1 MNSELNLLWYEAV
14 KSVGLTGLVGSKGC
28 RLASK
33 YGEAKSWVLG
43 VSHPIGTT
51 IMRSNIQ
58 LYHGWDC
65 PVTLRLAKTLVTE
78 SPRISL
84 RELQVK
90 MLKLAKDGEVTFP
103 YLWWIYARKASS
115 DVRAIHEDQNGLLFV
130 KLKGKWM
137 QVYKCQKLGSLVG
150 SQGSEHYESIPNNA
164 YFVLWENEAQAR
176 SHAS

>member
-33 YGEAKSWVLG
+33 YSEAKSWVLG
-43 VSHPIGTT
+43 ASHPIGTT

-58 LYHGWDC
+58 LYHGWYC
-65 PVTLRLAKTLVTE
+65 PVTLRLAKNLVTE

-90 MLKLAKDGEVTFP
+90 MLKLAKDGERRQPGTG
-103 YLWWIYARKASS
+103 AMSKDERRK
-115 DVRAIHEDQNGLLFV
+115 RQ
-130 KLKGKWM
+130 KQLKRRG
-137 QVYKCQKLGSLVG
+137 
-150 SQGSEHYESIPNNA
+150 
-164 YFVLWENEAQAR
+164 F
-176 SHAS
+176 